1 MLDFHTPTLED
12 KGWVDEV
19 LAHSRHKGCV
29 YTFAQLYLWAPHYGT
44 KICRF
49 GDCLLG
55 TNGRQC
61 CCYIY
66 PGGRY
71 DIAEVVAALREDAR
85 ERGVGFGFCV
95 VEDWQADELDSA
107 FPGQFVREE
116 SRDDSDY
123 IYNAED
129 LITLAGRKYHG
140 KRNHISRFTREHP
153 DWSYEPI
160 TAENTADCIE
170 ACHVWHDAQQPEA
183 PSDFTSEGLVQ
194 ERMIIEKALVERE
207 QLGLNGGLIRCDG
220 KAVAFTLGERLNSD
234 TYVIHYEKA
243 LPGYEGAYAVINN
256 QFAASELREYRYID
270 REEDLGLEGLRKAK
284 LSYHP
289 AIILPKFT
297 MSER

>member
-12 KGWVDEV
+12 KLWVDEV

-29 YTFAQLYLWAPHYGT
+29 YTFAQLYLWSVHYGT

-55 TNGRQC
+55 MNGRQC

-66 PGGRY
+66 PGGKY
-71 DIAEVVAALREDAR
+71 DILEVVNALKADAA
-85 ERGVGFGFCV
+85 ERGVEFGFCV
-95 VEDWQADELDSA
+95 VEDWQADELDNA
-107 FPGQFVREE
+107 LPGRFVRTE

-153 DWSYEPI
+153 DWVYEPI
-160 TAENTADCIE
+160 TDENTADCIE
-170 ACHVWHDAQQPEA
+170 ACHVWHDAQMPDDGDTETGA
-183 PSDFTSEGLVQ
+183 GLAA
-194 ERMIIEKALVERE
+194 ERMIIERALNERE

-220 KAVAFTLGERLNSD
+220 KVVAFTLGERLNSD
-234 TYVIHYEKA
+234 TYDIHFEKA

-256 QFAASELREYRYID
+256 QFAANELRSYRYID

-289 AIILPKFT
+289 AIILQKFS
-297 MSER
+297 MIER